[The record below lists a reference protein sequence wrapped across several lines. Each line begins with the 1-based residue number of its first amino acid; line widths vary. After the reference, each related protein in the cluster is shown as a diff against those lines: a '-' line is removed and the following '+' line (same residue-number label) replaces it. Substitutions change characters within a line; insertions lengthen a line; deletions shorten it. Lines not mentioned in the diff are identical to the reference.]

1 MGRRLKINKTEES
14 IFTLLSLFI
23 LIQQA
28 LQSIYGNEEI
38 LNSEFDLANNSF
50 HNLITDT
57 IHEALDYQILLKTCA
72 FLDEW
77 NKIFGI
83 NTEIKDIHKI
93 ITTKRIVKPAIK
105 EISNW
110 SQLREFRNEAIAHNH
125 RDKSGKNIY
134 LNSKGYHF
142 PDTDGEIYLMV
153 YCLKKAMDVVSFF
166 FKAEMIKVTKELHFR
181 KKPPKQKRIS
191 SRTIKQ
197 KIKQID
203 DAINDPIAE
212 FIMREQIL
220 SAAANALEK
229 SQATVTV

>member
-38 LNSEFDLANNSF
+38 LNSEFDSANNSF

-72 FLDEW
+72 FLDER

-83 NTEIKDIHKI
+83 STEIKDIDKI
-93 ITTKRIVKPAIK
+93 VTTKRIAKPAIK
-105 EISNW
+105 EISGW

-142 PDTDGEIYLMV
+142 PDTDSEIYLMI

-166 FKAEMIKVTKELHFR
+166 FKPEMIKVTKELQLR

-191 SRTIKQ
+191 PHAIKQ

-203 DAINDPIAE
+203 NLINAPMSDI
-212 FIMREQIL
+212 IMRQNMMKAF
-220 SAAANALEK
+220 SNAQL
-229 SQATVTV
+229 